1 MQKNTRHKINPSIK
15 IVLTS
20 GPKIWPPGVK
30 TWSIKEDLVDP
41 KKRVWLSSSGEAL
54 WDVPDSDQIV
64 TFEERVMP

>member
-41 KKRVWLSSSGEAL
+41 RKESG
-54 WDVPDSDQIV
+54 
-64 TFEERVMP
+64 